1 VRSNRGERAS
11 ALMEEAALISG
22 VLLERLEG
30 VWENLWKLG
39 GEKGRVVA
47 GVKLEKEE
55 VMH

>member
-1 VRSNRGERAS
+1 MRSNRGERAS

-39 GEKGRVVA
+39 GEEGRVVA

>member
-47 GVKLEKEE
+47 GAKLEKEE

>member
-1 VRSNRGERAS
+1 
-11 ALMEEAALISG
+11 MEEAALISG

-47 GVKLEKEE
+47 GAKLEKEE